1 MYHKATTNDIYLS
14 LLGKESIKDTSRP
27 CITYICSDI
36 ALTEKEI
43 DHQKKYFMKRIDYPK
58 WIINKVFNEVE
69 GKHKTS
75 VHNVSE
81 ESQVSL

>member
-1 MYHKATTNDIYLS
+1 
-14 LLGKESIKDTSRP
+14 
-27 CITYICSDI
+27 
-36 ALTEKEI
+36 
-43 DHQKKYFMKRIDYPK
+43 MKRIDYPK

-81 ESQVSL
+81 ES